1 MLGYPVPSIQ
11 QERRVLV
18 TGYWLLASYS
28 LDFLATYPPPVI
40 RRAINAAL
48 LRRDP
53 YLYMVVASDGVADG
67 AIVVALV
74 WAILM
79 TPLVIDGIPV
89 VSAARIIL
97 SGMFSWI
104 IQSGLVYLIGR
115 RLLEGYGSFPGVMAA
130 TSIGTPVLLS
140 SIALAPFVDPDT
152 ARLIVSVW
160 LVLTLW
166 MAARVALELSREKAA
181 LAAVG
186 GWVSF
191 IVVSALFRF

>member
-1 MLGYPVPSIQ
+1 MLGYPVASTQ
-11 QERRVLV
+11 QEGRLLV

-28 LDFLATYPPPVI
+28 LGFLAFYPPPMI

-79 TPLVIDGIPV
+79 SPLVIDGIPV
-89 VSAARIIL
+89 FSAARLIL

-140 SIALAPFVDPDT
+140 SIALAPFVEPET

-166 MAARVALELSREKAA
+166 MAARVALELARDKAA

-191 IVVSALFRF
+191 FVVSALFRF

>member
-1 MLGYPVPSIQ
+1 MSRESGVGQLTTAI
-11 QERRVLV
+11 
-18 TGYWLLASYS
+18 
-28 LDFLATYPPPVI
+28 YPPPMI

-79 TPLVIDGIPV
+79 SPLVIDGIPV
-89 VSAARIIL
+89 FSAARLIL

-140 SIALAPFVDPDT
+140 SIALAPFVEPET